1 VPNVCKSPHG
11 IHSSQ
16 YRESVL
22 IRSATE
28 AKLRESDRPECEGL
42 ERDDVGGRTGN
53 AVARFLTVN
62 HQLQK
67 EGKP

>member
-1 VPNVCKSPHG
+1 MPNVCKSPHG
-11 IHSSQ
+11 IHNSQ

-28 AKLRESDRPECEGL
+28 AKLREADRLECEGL
-42 ERDDVGGRTGN
+42 ERDHVGRRTGN
-53 AVARFLTVN
+53 ALARFLTVN

-67 EGKP
+67 EEKP